1 MMRSGAKM
9 ATMLFVLTLS
19 LMIAF
24 CSAKNNKQSDTK
36 VTAFI
41 LMVTTHLLIQ
51 LMLIHGETRNNVY
64 VLILLNQSSG

>member
-9 ATMLFVLTLS
+9 TTMLFVLTLS

-24 CSAKNNKQSDTK
+24 CSAKNKQSDTK